1 MEQFN
6 RDRYK
11 KQSLLRE
18 FSNSCAGRLIIFA
31 GILLVLYV
39 VALATIPS
47 NDKVMTETMDNIHEC
62 LQDNDSI
69 KADELDETLS
79 NISRTLMNADTTY
92 TNPEMLKMFHKYNRL
107 EVYRHPGYKTV
118 HVINGLYPQGRRISI
133 GVFGCVISTIH
144 YTDLV
149 LSTGAARG
157 DYGKSLRVAPEDT
170 PEIDLGENANVEP
183 YHYQGNPDY

>member
-1 MEQFN
+1 
-6 RDRYK
+6 
-11 KQSLLRE
+11 
-18 FSNSCAGRLIIFA
+18 
-31 GILLVLYV
+31 
-39 VALATIPS
+39 
-47 NDKVMTETMDNIHEC
+47 
-62 LQDNDSI
+62 
-69 KADELDETLS
+69 
-79 NISRTLMNADTTY
+79 MNADTTY